1 MNRGFDRFEREFY
14 YIHKHYYKVIN
25 LNFVNKTVKTVA
37 TANSDIRYYAGWYKN
52 IR

>member
-37 TANSDIRYYAGWYKN
+37 NSKQ
-52 IR
+52 

>member
-1 MNRGFDRFEREFY
+1 MSESFIT
-14 YIHKHYYKVIN
+14 YINIIIKVIN